1 MAMFRQ
7 GVIPSAHAPHLPPP
21 ATGLYAM
28 GMVSLDRSDW
38 TVAQLHE
45 LPDDGNRYEI
55 IDGVLYVTPS
65 PRAVHQLILVE
76 LLCLLRP
83 YAKSVGLGVL
93 LSPADIRFSDRTLVQ
108 PDLFAFDAPAS
119 FANFSYTDI
128 THLDLAVEV
137 LSPST
142 AHVDQRNK
150 RPLYQKHGVSEY
162 WMVDVDQRAV
172 ERWGPQSADGERVT
186 DVLSWRPRPEFAPLL
201 IDLPSLFREVLGS

>member
-1 MAMFRQ
+1 
-7 GVIPSAHAPHLPPP
+7 
-21 ATGLYAM
+21 M

-38 TVAQLHE
+38 TVEQLHA

-65 PRAVHQLILVE
+65 PRSVHQLILGE
-76 LLCLLRP
+76 LFYLLKP
-83 YAKSVGLGVL
+83 YTKSVGLGVL

-108 PDLFAFDAPAS
+108 PDLFAFAAPAS

-142 AHVDQRNK
+142 ADVDQLTK

-172 ERWGPQSADGERVT
+172 ERWGPKSADGERVT